1 MNILDGGEGGGQLVR
16 TALSLSAVTGEPF
29 RMRHVRRTRANPG
42 LQAQH
47 CAAVEAVAA
56 ACNAE
61 TSGIEVG
68 SESFTFEPGEDV
80 GDDEDED
87 DLVLGGS
94 VSVEV
99 GTAGSV
105 PLVFDALL
113 PVAVALEEPFTA
125 RLEGGTDA
133 KWAPPFDYFRHV
145 KLPVLQAHGVDADV
159 TLDRRGF
166 YPRGGGKATLTVEP
180 STLDPVELTERGDRE
195 SLTAYSVAEES
206 EADDEVAQRQAE
218 AAPETADVR
227 TEYVEADC
235 SGSAFVLA
243 AEYEDARAGFA
254 ELGEMGVEPETV
266 GENAV
271 ERFEAFE
278 DVDAAVDEFLADQLL
293 PVLAVA
299 GGEVRAPE
307 VTTHVETCVDL
318 LAEFGYDVAVEDEGD
333 TVLLSA

>member
-16 TALSLSAVTGEPF
+16 TALALSAVTGEPF
-29 RMRHVRRTRANPG
+29 RMRHVRRARANPG

-47 CAAVEAVAA
+47 CSAIEAVAA
-56 ACNAE
+56 VCNAE
-61 TSGIEVG
+61 TSGVEVG
-68 SESFTFEPGEDV
+68 SESFTFEPGEDI
-80 GDDEDED
+80 GEEETEE
-87 DLVLGGS
+87 DLVVGGS

-133 KWAPPFDYFRHV
+133 KWAPPFDYFQHV
-145 KLPVLQAHGVDADV
+145 KLPTLAEHGLDAEAD
-159 TLDRRGF
+159 LSRRGF
-166 YPRGGGKATLTVEP
+166 YPRGGGQVELTIEP
-180 STLDPVELTERGDRE
+180 STLSAFDLTDRGDRK
-195 SLTAYSVAEES
+195 SLTAHSVAEES
-206 EADDEVAQRQAE
+206 FEEDEVAERQTE
-218 AAPETADVR
+218 PAPEDADVE

-243 AEYEDARAGFA
+243 AEYEHSRAGFA
-254 ELGEMGVEPETV
+254 ELGEMGVEPEEV

-278 DVDAAVDEFLADQLL
+278 DGDAAVDDLLADQLL
-293 PVLAVA
+293 PFVALA
-299 GGEVRAPE
+299 GGEIRAPE
-307 VTTHVETCVDL
+307 VTTHVETCIHL
-318 LAEFGYDVAVEDEGD
+318 LGEFGYDVDVEQDGD